1 MKKKFCRICEL
12 DLPVTDFYF
21 RNGIPNGLICKKCKQ
36 KQMKE
41 KREIRAG
48 ELDPDLADKDFY
60 QRGAIIVL
68 KAMGYDINK
77 NIHEQFIQRGR
88 DKGWWV

>member
-1 MKKKFCRICEL
+1 
-12 DLPVTDFYF
+12 
-21 RNGIPNGLICKKCKQ
+21 
-36 KQMKE
+36 MKE